1 MKSYLTIIALS
12 LLSTFTHAQDT
23 VVGVWKTVDD
33 ESGKVKSHIE
43 IYQKGNKY
51 YGKVLKVVDPNAPE
65 NPICQ
70 NCDGKFKDQPI
81 KGLEI
86 MWGLEKDGEEY
97 DNGKILDPEKGKTYK
112 CKIWLDENDPS
123 KLKVR
128 GYLLFLYRTQTWE
141 RLTS

>member
-1 MKSYLTIIALS
+1 MNSYLSIIGLL
-12 LLSTFTHAQDT
+12 LLSTFACAQDT
-23 VVGVWKTVDD
+23 VEGVWKTIDD

-51 YGKVLKVVDPNAPE
+51 YGKVLKVVDPDAPE
-65 NPICQ
+65 NPKCQ

-81 KGLEI
+81 EGLEI

-97 DNGKILDPEKGKTYK
+97 SDGKILDPENGKTYK
-112 CKIWLDENDPS
+112 CKIWLDESNS
-123 KLKVR
+123 NKLRVR

-141 RLTS
+141 RLNS